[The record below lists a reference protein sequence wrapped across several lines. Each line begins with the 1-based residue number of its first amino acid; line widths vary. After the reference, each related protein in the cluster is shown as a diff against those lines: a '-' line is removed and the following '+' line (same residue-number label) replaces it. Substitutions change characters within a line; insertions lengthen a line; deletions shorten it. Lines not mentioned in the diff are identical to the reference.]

1 MTKEQLEKELI
12 PLNWRQRDYTKDL
25 FIYASANSLNYWYN
39 IYMRDG
45 KYVVNTENDDWSI
58 NADITTEAKSVE
70 EAKEI
75 AWNDYVEDILNLFK
89 KD

>member
-12 PLNWRQRDYTKDL
+12 PLNWRQKSYTEDL
-25 FIYASANSLNYWYN
+25 FLYASANSLNYWYN

-45 KYVVNTENDDWSI
+45 KYVVNAENDDWSI
-58 NADITTEAKSVE
+58 HGDITTEAKSVE